1 MPNPSYYSIL
11 TADIRYNQNITDSE
25 KILFSELTAL
35 ANKNGYCH
43 ASNKYFTSIY
53 NVSTRTIQNRL
64 KKLRDHG
71 FIKIEIEYYPQSKRV
86 MTRKIYISNTKDTSD
101 DESCTNPHEGS
112 FTTPHEEIFTSPHE
126 KPFHRVVKELSH
138 PRAETCTYNNTRV
151 NTTSMSSTSVNS
163 RASPHTLSAAL
174 VQLKNHT
181 TEELISTYN
190 QTCKTLQPYQLKK
203 SDNENIQ
210 KLLKSNIDV
219 IRLFQKVE
227 SSDYLT
233 GRNER
238 WRGCNFSWII
248 KPANIEK
255 IIDGCYANAKSKES
269 NEFFELV
276 GKL

>member
-64 KKLRDHG
+64 KKLKDHG
-71 FIKIEIEYYPQSKRV
+71 FIKIDLEYYPQSKRV
-86 MTRKIYISNTKDTSD
+86 MTRKIYISNTNS
-101 DESCTNPHEGS
+101 EES
-112 FTTPHEEIFTSPHE
+112 FTTPHEESCTSPHE

-151 NTTSMSSTSVNS
+151 STTSMSSTSVNS
-163 RASPHTLSAAL
+163 RASPNQL
-174 VQLKNHT
+174 V
-181 TEELISTYN
+181 STFN
-190 QTCKTLQPYQLKK
+190 QICKTLRPYQFNQ

-219 IRLFQKVE
+219 IKLFQTVE

-238 WRGCNFSWII
+238 WKGCNFSWVI
-248 KPANIEK
+248 KPENIKK
-255 IIDGCYANAKSKES
+255 IMDGCYTNAKSKDC
-269 NEFFELV
+269 NEFFDLV

>member
-35 ANKNGYCH
+35 TNKNGYCH
-43 ASNKYFTSIY
+43 ASNRYFAELY

-64 KKLRDHG
+64 RKLKDHG

-86 MTRKIYISNTKDTSD
+86 MTRKIYISNTKETTDE
-101 DESCTNPHEGS
+101 ESCTI
-112 FTTPHEEIFTSPHE
+112 PHEENFIRAHE
-126 KPFHRVVKELSH
+126 KPFHKVVKEPSH
-138 PRAETCTYNNTRV
+138 PRAQTFAYNNTRV

-163 RASPHTLSAAL
+163 RASP
-174 VQLKNHT
+174 
-181 TEELISTYN
+181 EELISLFN
-190 QTCKTLQPYQLKK
+190 QICKTLRPYQFKK
-203 SDNENIQ
+203 SDEEKIQ

-219 IRLFQKVE
+219 IKLFKTVE

-238 WRGCNFSWII
+238 WKGCNFSWII
-248 KPANIEK
+248 KPENIEK
-255 IIDGCYANAKSKES
+255 IMDGCYANAKNKDG
-269 NEFFELV
+269 NEFFELI

>member
-1 MPNPSYYSIL
+1 MPNPNYYSIL

-64 KKLRDHG
+64 RKLKNHG
-71 FIKIEIEYYPQSKRV
+71 FIKIELEYYPQSKRV
-86 MTRKIYISNTKDTSD
+86 QTRKIYISDTIDASGE
-101 DESCTNPHEGS
+101 ESFATPHEEC
-112 FTTPHEEIFTSPHE
+112 FTTPHEES
-126 KPFHRVVKELSH
+126 FHRVVQDPSH

-163 RASPHTLSAAL
+163 RASPK
-174 VQLKNHT
+174 Q
-181 TEELISTYN
+181 LISTFN
-190 QTCKTLQPYQLKK
+190 QSCKTLRTYQFKK

-219 IRLFQKVE
+219 IKLFQKVE

-238 WRGCNFSWII
+238 WKGCNFSWII

-255 IIDGCYANAKSKES
+255 IMEGCYANAKSKES

>member
-64 KKLRDHG
+64 RKLKNHG
-71 FIKIEIEYYPQSKRV
+71 FIKIELEYYPQSKRV
-86 MTRKIYISNTKDTSD
+86 QTRKIYISDTIDASGE
-101 DESCTNPHEGS
+101 ESFATPHEEC
-112 FTTPHEEIFTSPHE
+112 FTTPHEES
-126 KPFHRVVKELSH
+126 FHRVVQDPSH

-219 IRLFQKVE
+219 IKLFQKVE

-238 WRGCNFSWII
+238 WKGCNFSWII
-248 KPANIEK
+248 KPENIEK
-255 IIDGCYANAKSKES
+255 IMAGCYVNAKGKEG
-269 NEFFELV
+269 NEFFDLV